1 MAASGYTLTGIT
13 DIDPGG
19 EIDNVVKNK
28 PGVKLNQLSIVNIF
42 LTRESVDILVTVTVG
57 GSIVFPQG
65 PVNVVAAVGTIPST
79 EDDNIITVIAQPQD
93 EIIIAGTNS
102 NVAAQELRALV
113 KVMPIDDAML
123 STAIK
128 LRTNA

>member
-13 DIDPGG
+13 DIDAGG

-28 PGVKLNQLSIVNIF
+28 PGVKLNQLSLVDIF
-42 LTRESVDILVTVTVG
+42 LTRESVDVLTTVTVG

-65 PVNVVAAVGTIPST
+65 PVNVVAAVGTLPST

-102 NVAAQELRALV
+102 NAAPQELRALV

-123 STAIK
+123 ATAIK
-128 LRTNA
+128 IRTNR